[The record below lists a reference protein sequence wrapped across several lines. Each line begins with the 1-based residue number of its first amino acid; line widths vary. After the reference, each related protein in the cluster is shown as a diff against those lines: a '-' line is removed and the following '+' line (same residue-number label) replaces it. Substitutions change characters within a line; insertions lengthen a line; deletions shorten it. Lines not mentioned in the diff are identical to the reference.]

1 MPEGWRPS
9 SPPVSAADL
18 SAVLTG
24 NPVVIIHFWAAWNG
38 ADRLFDPKLANVRA
52 EFEGR
57 IEFRSADVDDPD
69 LVSFCRECEVV
80 NVPALGCFVDGERV
94 KTIIGAIPEDN
105 LRAAFWSLLPGSAN
119 DEPQAAA
126 AYESGGAVRP
136 NRQWWQF
143 WK

>member
-38 ADRLFDPKLANVRA
+38 VDRLFDPKLANVRA

-57 IEFRSADVDDPD
+57 IEFRSADVSDPD
-69 LVSFCRECEVV
+69 LVWFCRECEVV

-105 LRAAFWSLLPGSAN
+105 LRAAFRSLLPQSAG
-119 DEPQAAA
+119 DEL
-126 AYESGGAVRP
+126 GTGAGP
-136 NRQWWQF
+136 KRQWWQF

>member
-1 MPEGWRPS
+1 MPQGWRPS
-9 SPPVSAADL
+9 SPPVSATDL

-69 LVSFCRECEVV
+69 LVS
-80 NVPALGCFVDGERV
+80 
-94 KTIIGAIPEDN
+94 
-105 LRAAFWSLLPGSAN
+105 LLPG
-119 DEPQAAA
+119 
-126 AYESGGAVRP
+126 V
-136 NRQWWQF
+136 
-143 WK
+143 